1 MASAYLVAG
10 ARLLASGQEESSQ
23 TPLQV
28 TSAGPFG
35 GKSQQEPGKAG
46 PWVSW
51 LLTNQLW
58 VFGFCYLLVSIVLF
72 FSGRLRVHGPDPKPR
87 GTIGGARVR

>member
-1 MASAYLVAG
+1 MRWCREMASAYLVAG

-58 VFGFCYLLVSIVLF
+58 VFGFCYLLVPVVSLF
-72 FSGRLRVHGPDPKPR
+72 ADD
-87 GTIGGARVR
+87 